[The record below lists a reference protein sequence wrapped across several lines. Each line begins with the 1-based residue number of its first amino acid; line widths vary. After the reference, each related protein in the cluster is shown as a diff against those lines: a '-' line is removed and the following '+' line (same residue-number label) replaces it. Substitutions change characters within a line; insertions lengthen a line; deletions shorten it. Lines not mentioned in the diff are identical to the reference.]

1 MKIRVQL
8 LMTSPKKTKRL
19 VLLDAHAIIHR
30 AYHALPDFSSSKG
43 EPTGALY
50 GLSSM
55 LIKIITDLKPDYMAA
70 CFDRPE
76 PTYRHE
82 AYEGYKATRQKADD
96 ELVLQLKRSEDI
108 FKSFSI
114 PVYSKPGFEA
124 DDILGTIV
132 EKLKKEKGLRIV
144 IASGDMDT
152 LQLIDNE
159 HIFVYTL
166 KKGISD
172 TVMYDEDKVKERYG
186 FGPELLPDF
195 KGLRGDPSDNIVGVK
210 GIGEKTATTLITGF
224 GSIENIYKT
233 LKNDPDV
240 LAKAG
245 IKPRIIEIL
254 KVNEEEAEF
263 SKMLATIHRDAP
275 IVFEL
280 PEKIWREDVSVGAV
294 EKLFAELEFRTLGAR
309 FKEMLHLKLFSTE
322 EREER
327 TATAKQ
333 TSLNQA
339 ANEPIDDSELKETAV
354 GLWLLDSN
362 QTSPTLEDVLRYA
375 KNRNFKK
382 AREKILEDLKKNH
395 LLTVFEKIE
404 KPLLPIIEQMEKR
417 GVKIDKVYLEDL
429 SRDYHKKLNEL
440 EAEIWKLAGGEFN
453 INSPKQLGEILFKK
467 MNLQVKREK
476 KTPSG
481 ARSTKESVLEEMRES
496 HPVIPLILKY
506 REYQKLLSTYRGNIP
521 PMLDGNN
528 RLHTNFIQSGTT
540 TGRMASNSPN
550 LQNIPIK
557 TEAGRNMRRAFITD
571 GGFKLVSF
579 DYSQIE
585 LRIAAFL
592 SEDKKLIK
600 IFRDGEDVHTA
611 VAAQI
616 FNVPQGRVDKEM
628 RRQAKTIN
636 FGILY
641 GMGVN
646 ALRANL
652 GGTRAEA
659 QRFYGTYFETFTE
672 LAWYLEKIKKEAAQ
686 NGYTETY
693 FGRRRYF
700 SGIDSKLP
708 YIKAAAER
716 MAVNAPIQGTE
727 ADVIKIAMKRI
738 DDLLVEEGLSENV
751 HLLLQV
757 HDELLFE
764 MEESVIGDI
773 VPKICQVM
781 EGVIPSKEISGIV
794 LKADAS
800 VGDNWNDLEKIID
813 N

>member
-1 MKIRVQL
+1 MTKVGKNKIE
-8 LMTSPKKTKRL
+8 KKEEKTL
-19 VLLDAHAIIHR
+19 VLFDAHAIIHR

-362 QTSPTLEDVLRYA
+362 QTSPTLEDILRYA

-506 REYQKLLSTYRGNIP
+506 REYQKLLSTYIDNIP

-781 EGVIPSKEISGIV
+781 EGVIPPKEISGIV